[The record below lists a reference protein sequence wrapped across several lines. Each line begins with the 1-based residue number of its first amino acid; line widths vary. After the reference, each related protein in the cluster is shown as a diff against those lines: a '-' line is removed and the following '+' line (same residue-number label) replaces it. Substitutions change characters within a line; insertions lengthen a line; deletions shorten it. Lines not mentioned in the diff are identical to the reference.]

1 MEDLTPLVRK
11 IISDLRKTGC
21 SGHKISK
28 LTGVN
33 LRTINNFLKRVKERG
48 NEENLPRTGRRIKTD
63 SRADHRL
70 FRIVRENRR
79 QTLEDLAT
87 KFNNIS
93 VENISSRTVRRRL
106 FENQYKRHVVSKKI
120 TIKRENRF
128 L

>member
-33 LRTINNFLKRVKERG
+33 LRTINKFLKRVRERG

-70 FRIVRENRR
+70 FRIVRENRKADFGR
-79 QTLEDLAT
+79 PC
-87 KFNNIS
+87 
-93 VENISSRTVRRRL
+93 
-106 FENQYKRHVVSKKI
+106 HKI
-120 TIKRENRF
+120 QQHFSGKYF
-128 L
+128 F